1 MSRDRILITITYGR
15 MEDAYILKTLYYIE
29 KELRKINIE
38 PVILQVYIPGSK
50 LRISVNGIE
59 LKLDDNL
66 LENIIS
72 TAIEVL
78 SLNNYIENK
87 QYIRGKIA
95 AAKSI

>member
-1 MSRDRILITITYGR
+1 MAKDRVLITITYGK
-15 MEDAYILKTLYYIE
+15 MEDAYILETLYHIE
-29 KELRKINIE
+29 SELKKIGIE
-38 PVILQVYIPGSK
+38 PIILQVYMPGSK

-59 LKLDDNL
+59 LKLDENF

-78 SLNNYIENK
+78 SLNNYVENK
-87 QYIRGKIA
+87 QYIKGRIA